1 MLLMCEIRENPLF
14 SALYLSDNQRV
25 TNRLVKGALLHC
37 KRAPFTHQKG
47 MFCNAKGHL
56 LPCNMPPITF
66 EKTKKFYISRN

>member
-1 MLLMCEIRENPLF
+1 MLTKAKI
-14 SALYLSDNQRV
+14 
-25 TNRLVKGALLHC
+25 KGALLQF
-37 KRAPFTHQKG
+37 KRAPFTCQKG